1 MAKLYFDGVC
11 IMHDVKEN
19 VAAAYAAMQA
29 AGSNVT
35 MKEE

>member
-1 MAKLYFDGVC
+1 MAKLYFDGLC

-19 VAAAYAAMQA
+19 VVAAFAAMQA

-35 MKEE
+35 MKED

>member
-1 MAKLYFDGVC
+1 MAKLIVNGEC

-19 VAAAYAAMQA
+19 VVAAYAAMQA

-35 MKEE
+35 MKED

>member
-1 MAKLYFDGVC
+1 MAKLFSEGLC

-19 VAAAYAAMQA
+19 VVAAYAAMQA

-35 MKEE
+35 MKED

>member
-1 MAKLYFDGVC
+1 MARLFSEGLC

-19 VAAAYAAMQA
+19 VSVAYAAMRA

-35 MKEE
+35 MQED